1 MGRFQTDLAIYEDRS
16 ENVPHFTGE
25 AFSTA
30 SSCRISAR
38 LSRAGLGAKT
48 ARYYIPTAFMRE
60 YVAILVKLKWII
72 IGLFGLFAAFIFLS
86 L

>member
-1 MGRFQTDLAIYEDRS
+1 MADSGLENPRFLFVTNNYHVLRTSFYARKLGLL
-16 ENVPHFTGE
+16 GE
-25 AFSTA
+25 
-30 SSCRISAR
+30 
-38 LSRAGLGAKT
+38 GLGAKT